1 MSLFVWHCNNQNNLW
16 ISAISQHVSNLVSWI
31 KRSIFSCDLRSPG
44 WPKGMMGGAA
54 GVEVRHIR
62 GPHFR
67 LAFVTV
73 SGNISNL
80 YQKKFNFKPNLMT
93 VGVQIPNVFGIQMVE
108 CVRIMVPTLM
118 SLTFWV
124 SGHKNGFEN
133 IFLCCLHLLIFKFH
147 SSLCMLPVSLVPC
160 TT

>member
-1 MSLFVWHCNNQNNLW
+1 MKS
-16 ISAISQHVSNLVSWI
+16 
-31 KRSIFSCDLRSPG
+31 SIFSCDLRSPG

-80 YQKKFNFKPNLMT
+80 YQKKFNFKQKLMT
-93 VGVQIPNVFGIQMVE
+93 VGARIPNVFGIQMVE
-108 CVRIMVPTLM
+108 CLPLTTNLGQCAYPNQIDSINLIMRLH
-118 SLTFWV
+118 F
-124 SGHKNGFEN
+124 KNEN
-133 IFLCCLHLLIFKFH
+133 FIFNSIIDSFITHFNSKRCESI
-147 SSLCMLPVSLVPC
+147 
-160 TT
+160 